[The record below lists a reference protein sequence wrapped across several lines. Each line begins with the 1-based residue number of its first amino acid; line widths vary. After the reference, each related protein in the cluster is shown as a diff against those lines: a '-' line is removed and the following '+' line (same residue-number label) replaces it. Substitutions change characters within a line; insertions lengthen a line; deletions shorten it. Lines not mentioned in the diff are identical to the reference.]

1 MADQGR
7 SRAEWNDKLAKT
19 LHLNLLCFIDAR
31 LFGQKCPKNHNALT
45 VRLKVF
51 FCFFLLCV
59 CTKTEKLLS
68 AEADLFQDNAAYP
81 VHFHISSCET
91 LRDGGKVGEGKKK
104 KQRWTNYWRTY
115 YFTTFEFAEPGPWDF
130 LGPGRYSDLRTT
142 KCINNIQP

>member
-51 FCFFLLCV
+51 FFFFLVCV
-59 CTKTEKLLS
+59 QKQRNCFQQRLISFKIMPPTPSISIFLAARRWRWEKLGR
-68 AEADLFQDNAAYP
+68 E
-81 VHFHISSCET
+81 
-91 LRDGGKVGEGKKK
+91 KKK

-115 YFTTFEFAEPGPWDF
+115 YFTTFEFAEPGPWNF